1 MTDPAGRGDERR
13 FTPTSGTTIGWC
25 GLALVVGVLAFILVD
40 DRSTVSIRFAFAVAM
55 FGMLVWCYMLRPR
68 LVIGSAEVELRNA
81 FSSWHVPLAE
91 VRRVAVRTITRIYT
105 DDGQYDGVAVG
116 RSVRSLRRGGA
127 GPRRAFRMPGLNPS
141 FSIEDTPALKR
152 PQANLDSDGVAD
164 FVTEQLL
171 VAAERARTEGPTSGG
186 TPYRT
191 WAVPELTALLVLA
204 AGFAVSLAL

>member
-1 MTDPAGRGDERR
+1 VTVPADRGEERR

-25 GLALVVGVLAFILVD
+25 GLALVAGVLVFILVD
-40 DRSTVSIRFAFAVAM
+40 DRSTVSIRFALGVAM
-55 FGMLVWCYMLRPR
+55 FGVLVWCYMLRPR
-68 LVIGSAEVELRNA
+68 LVIGPTEVELRNA
-81 FSSWHVPLAE
+81 FSSWHVPLAD

-127 GPRRAFRMPGLNPS
+127 GSRRAFRMPGLNPS

-171 VAAERARTEGPTSGG
+171 VSAERARDEGQAGG
-186 TPYRT
+186 STPYRT
-191 WAVPELTALLVLA
+191 WAVPELTGLLVLA
-204 AGFAVSLAL
+204 VGFAVSLAL